1 MPLTTPG
8 AAAPA
13 KETTKK
19 TAKIAKAQASAAMVA
34 EAAVKVDESLFG
46 RDSDKIAF
54 VAAIGDP
61 SRPDVTPITTKDGK
75 QDKRTDP
82 TIVGYAFK
90 LLEDMDVPD
99 CGIPD
104 DLIKNP
110 MDGKELTYKQGKKG
124 DVVYLTRLETGAL
137 LSQTRF
143 AGKATGGA
151 MHVTCSYAAPKGARK
166 AGDGSVAA
174 ATKSDLPSVS
184 LKSISGGSIKDIEMI
199 KVLTSTP
206 KKVGAR
212 TVNKKTLNPDPKCAK
227 FESLCRQNIRA
238 AGAGKGASKA
248 ASARNEKAEGF
259 MAILGKKFGNVV
271 NK

>member
-13 KETTKK
+13 KETKK
-19 TAKIAKAQASAAMVA
+19 TAKAQASAAMVA
-34 EAAVKVDESLFG
+34 ETAVEVDESLFG

-90 LLEDMDVPD
+90 LLEDMEVPD

-124 DVVYLTRLETGAL
+124 ETVPYT
-137 LSQTRF
+137 S
-143 AGKATGGA
+143 
-151 MHVTCSYAAPKGARK
+151 
-166 AGDGSVAA
+166 GDRCTSF
-174 ATKSDLPSVS
+174 SD
-184 LKSISGGSIKDIEMI
+184 
-199 KVLTSTP
+199 T
-206 KKVGAR
+206 
-212 TVNKKTLNPDPKCAK
+212 
-227 FESLCRQNIRA
+227 FCR
-238 AGAGKGASKA
+238 
-248 ASARNEKAEGF
+248 
-259 MAILGKKFGNVV
+259 
-271 NK
+271 